1 LRLSL
6 SFTIIGNQQTGTTL
20 SPYDHPN
27 FSGLKSPSFAMPP
40 TDPPPDSRSGRRSD
54 AEESPIEAA
63 TLLQG
68 RQQVLIRHDGEVYRL
83 VLTRNNKLLLQ
94 K

>member
-1 LRLSL
+1 MS
-6 SFTIIGNQQTGTTL
+6 
-20 SPYDHPN
+20 
-27 FSGLKSPSFAMPP
+27 P
-40 TDPPPDSRSGRRSD
+40 TDPPPDSRSGRPSD
-54 AEESPIEAA
+54 AEEIPIEAA
-63 TLLQG
+63 NLLQG

>member
-1 LRLSL
+1 
-6 SFTIIGNQQTGTTL
+6 
-20 SPYDHPN
+20 
-27 FSGLKSPSFAMPP
+27 MPP
-40 TDPPPDSRSGRRSD
+40 TDPPPDSRSDCRSD
-54 AEESPIEAA
+54 AEEIPIEAA
-63 TLLQG
+63 SLFQG